1 MNQCNR
7 GAGNHFRKANGEPR
21 DEEAN
26 MRPADTQKRNI
37 AIGHD
42 AMAAD
47 VLHSITDWLLEA
59 AVKGKQRHFYIE
71 NPTKSMLWDRPYM
84 SDFLGLSGLT
94 PQRCN
99 YCRYRVMLADPLVYP
114 TPKSTR
120 ILTNV
125 SGWEPR
131 QCPNLANHDA
141 HTAAISGPNSEE
153 RPSFFGIPEETYVFM
168 TPEELHL
175 DIATAAMQK

>member
-26 MRPADTQKRNI
+26 MRPEDVQKRNT
-37 AIGHD
+37 AIEHD
-42 AMAAD
+42 EMAAD

-59 AVKGKQRHFYIE
+59 AVKGKQRNFYIE

-84 SDFLGLSGLT
+84 TDFLGLSALT

-99 YCRYRVMLADPLVYP
+99 YCCYRIMLTNTLVYP

-125 SGWEPR
+125 SGW
-131 QCPNLANHDA
+131 
-141 HTAAISGPNSEE
+141 AA
-153 RPSFFGIPEETYVFM
+153 
-168 TPEELHL
+168 
-175 DIATAAMQK
+175 

>member
-1 MNQCNR
+1 
-7 GAGNHFRKANGEPR
+7 
-21 DEEAN
+21 

-94 PQRCN
+94 PQRYNC
-99 YCRYRVMLADPLVYP
+99 CCYRVMLADPLVYA
-114 TPKSTR
+114 TLRSTR

-131 QCPNLANHDA
+131 KCPDLANHDA
-141 HTAAISGPNSEE
+141 RTAVNSGPNSEE
-153 RPSFFGIPEETYVFM
+153 
-168 TPEELHL
+168 LHPGG
-175 DIATAAMQK
+175 DVCVHDTRRAAPRHRDGGNTEVK

>member
-1 MNQCNR
+1 
-7 GAGNHFRKANGEPR
+7 
-21 DEEAN
+21 

-37 AIGHD
+37 AIEHD

-99 YCRYRVMLADPLVYP
+99 YCCYRPGNAGRPFGVPN
-114 TPKSTR
+114 PK
-120 ILTNV
+120 V
-125 SGWEPR
+125 
-131 QCPNLANHDA
+131 
-141 HTAAISGPNSEE
+141 NSHPDECV
-153 RPSFFGIPEETYVFM
+153 GVG
-168 TPEELHL
+168 
-175 DIATAAMQK
+175 A